1 MMRKI
6 AFLINSLGKGGAEH
20 VAVNLAEHFYR
31 QGHEILFVTSR
42 VLPKEYELS
51 FPSKRRILEDEIS
64 GGSFGRIGKIPAR
77 LNGLKRIWREEKP
90 DVILSF
96 MGKLNLYV
104 MVSAG
109 RSEIP
114 VFLSVR
120 SDPAREYPGVLQKW
134 LAGKLFVRARGVFFQ
149 TEMAMGAFPDNVRR
163 HSEVLPNLLD
173 KSFLK
178 PRYDGERDN
187 EIVMVGRLDANKNHA
202 MVFRAFAAVHQDFPE
217 YRLVIYGTGYADG
230 SDTKPALLNLAEELG
245 ISSSVIFKGMQTEIR
260 DKIERAKVF
269 VLASG
274 YEGMPNALLEAM
286 ASGLCAI
293 STDCPC
299 GGPATVIRDHENG
312 ILIPV
317 GDEQALVHAL
327 REVMADPALAERLGT
342 AATEIADTLSPEKV
356 CAQWQRAIE
365 SRL

>member
-1 MMRKI
+1 MKKI

-20 VAVNLAEHFYR
+20 VAVNLAEHFCAPRY
-31 QGHEILFVTSR
+31 EVLFVTSR
-42 VLPKEYELS
+42 ILPEEHELS
-51 FPSKRRILEDEIS
+51 FPHRRRILEDEIS
-64 GGSFGRIGKIPAR
+64 GAPFGRIGRIPAR
-77 LNGLKRIWREEKP
+77 ITGLKKIWGEEKP

-96 MGKLNLYV
+96 IGKLNLYA
-104 MVSAG
+104 MLAAG
-109 RSEIP
+109 RSGIP

-120 SDPAREYPGVLQKW
+120 SDPDREYPGAFQKW
-134 LAGKLFVRARGVFFQ
+134 IAGKLFAKAAGVFFQ
-149 TEMAMGAFPDNVRR
+149 TDMAMQAFDNNVKC

-173 KSFLK
+173 ESFLK
-178 PRYDGERDN
+178 PRYEGDRDH

-202 MVFRAFAAVHQDFPE
+202 MVFRSFAELQQDFPE
-217 YRLVIYGTGYADG
+217 YRLVIYGAGLEDG
-230 SDTKPALLNLAEELG
+230 SDTKPALMKLAEELG
-245 ISSSVIFKGMQTEIR
+245 ISEKVIFKGRQTHIR
-260 DKIERAKVF
+260 EKIERSRIF

-286 ASGLCAI
+286 ASGLCVI

-317 GDEQALVHAL
+317 GDEQALKQAL
-327 REVMADPALAERLGT
+327 REVMTDTALAERLGR
-342 AATEIADTLSPEKV
+342 AAAQITESLSPGKV
-356 CAQWQRAIE
+356 CAQWQHAIE

>member
-1 MMRKI
+1 MKKI

-20 VAVNLAEHFYR
+20 VAVNLAEHFCA
-31 QGHEILFVTSR
+31 QGYEVLFVTSR
-42 VLPKEYELS
+42 ILPEEYELS
-51 FPSKRRILEDEIS
+51 FANKRRILEDEIAHAP
-64 GGSFGRIGKIPAR
+64 FGRIGRIPAR
-77 LNGLKRIWREEKP
+77 IAGLKKIWREEKP

-96 MGKLNLYV
+96 IGKLNLYV
-104 MVSAG
+104 MVSVG

-120 SDPAREYPGVLQKW
+120 SDPAREYPGVFQKW
-134 LAGKLFVRARGVFFQ
+134 LAGKLFARAGGVFFQ
-149 TEMAMGAFPDNVRR
+149 TDMAMQFFGDSVRC

-173 KSFLK
+173 ESFLK
-178 PRYDGERDN
+178 PRYEGERDH

-202 MVFRAFAAVHQDFPE
+202 MVFRAFAALHQDFPE
-217 YRLVIYGTGYADG
+217 YRLVIYGTGYPDG
-230 SDTKPALLNLAEELG
+230 SDTKPALLQLAEELG
-245 ISSSVIFKGMQTEIR
+245 IRSSVIFKGMQTEIR
-260 DKIERAKVF
+260 SKIERARIF

-286 ASGLCAI
+286 ASGLCVI

-327 REVMADPALAERLGT
+327 HEVMADPALAERLGM
-342 AATEIADTLSPEKV
+342 AAVGIADALSPDKV
-356 CAQWQRAIE
+356 CAKWQRAIE